1 MNIICTIWIKL
12 LGGGRNPSDFIP
24 SLTQKDIFSNLE
36 DVLEYLVLPFI
47 IIISGSERWEG
58 FQLSLEG
65 QKWSQPAQGHGKSG
79 KTAVAECQVSDLY

>member
-1 MNIICTIWIKL
+1 MWIKL
-12 LGGGRNPSDFIP
+12 LGGGRNHSDFIP
-24 SLTQKDIFSNLE
+24 SLTQ

-47 IIISGSERWEG
+47 IIISGRERWEG
-58 FQLSLEG
+58 LQLSLEG